1 MPMTVST
8 HVQEA
13 WMQSVEHDLQTLA
26 QAIRSIAEQEP
37 DKYAGA
43 LQAAQSVLDRLG
55 RQP

>member
-1 MPMTVST
+1 MPMTVSK

-13 WMQSVEHDLQTLA
+13 WMQSVERDLQVLA
-26 QAIRSIAEQEP
+26 SAIRSIAEQEP
-37 DKYAGA
+37 ERCAQA

>member
-13 WMQSVEHDLQTLA
+13 WMRSVEHDLQTLA

-37 DKYAGA
+37 DRYAGA